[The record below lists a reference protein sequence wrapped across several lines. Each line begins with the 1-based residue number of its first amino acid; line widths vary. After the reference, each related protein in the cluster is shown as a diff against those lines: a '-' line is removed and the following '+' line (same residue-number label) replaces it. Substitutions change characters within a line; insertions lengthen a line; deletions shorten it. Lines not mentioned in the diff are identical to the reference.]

1 METKFRPG
9 MRRLSPAAVPVSTYV
24 RPEMGAAPVAPSQVN
39 ALSELASGLQEFNP
53 KLQQFFAQKND
64 ADQKRDYENYA
75 LKFNTLRKS
84 WAQAVEDGDVPVGAS
99 PFARKGYQEKA
110 GQWSAQSDYHLK
122 LMEGWK
128 SSGLATQ
135 KYGSEA
141 EAAGAFRDY
150 MTESRKGFVQ
160 ENLGDGQMDV
170 DWLRGFE
177 GSANAVEQQL
187 IQQHVNARAKFNE
200 DNLEAT
206 SRQEIGNIFYGETEN
221 VAGMIAELR
230 DGDPEKATEGLRAL
244 GITDEKFGAWV
255 TSEAK
260 TAAESLAYAG
270 NFQQARELVVRL
282 DEIQDS
288 NGQSLSSTP
297 EGRKAKV
304 EMEEMLTRIQSNAES
319 LEYSR
324 MTRGWAKA
332 DRKLQRMMLENNA
345 NNIPYITKQ
354 RERAEKDQ
362 QDGDARDLKFAETLS
377 TVLMEPGKDHEPL
390 LAELANNPN
399 YAPLVS
405 PLRSAWSQR
414 KHAQADVTMTPDMSA
429 AAGQLEVDIIKGDAT
444 VQDVLDAVK
453 GRKIDA
459 PMMGHLISRWSS
471 QYLYKSQMEDRSA
484 RAKEI
489 SDEGEVF
496 LNRILS
502 KSDGMGNETNGT
514 LVIQAI
520 MHYQEEMAE
529 FLAESPKTSLALIRR
544 KRNEI
549 VKGLTDDPVYQA
561 TMNFGFRSS
570 VSLPHEEVQVT
581 KRLEWS
587 R

>member
-1 METKFRPG
+1 MAEVKFRPG
-9 MRRLSPAAVPVSTYV
+9 MRRLSPTAAPVSTYV
-24 RPEMGAAPVAPSQVN
+24 RPEMGAAPVAPSQTN

-53 KLQQFFAQKND
+53 KLQQFFAQQNSE
-64 ADQKRDYENYA
+64 AQKRDYESYA

-110 GQWSAQSDYHLK
+110 GQWSAQSDYHLS

-128 SSGLATQ
+128 SSGLATT

-141 EAAGAFRDY
+141 EAAEAFRTY
-150 MTESRKGFVQ
+150 MTESRKRFIQ
-160 ENLGDGQMDV
+160 ENLGEGQMDV

-187 IQQHVNARAKFNE
+187 IQQHVTARAKFNE

-206 SRQEIGNIFYGETEN
+206 SRQEIGNIFYGETEDI
-221 VAGMIAELR
+221 AGKIAELR

-244 GITDEKFGAWV
+244 GITDQKFGSWV
-255 TSEAK
+255 MSEAK

-270 NFQQARELVVRL
+270 HFQQARELVVRL

-288 NGQSLSSTP
+288 TGRSLGETP

-324 MTRGWAKA
+324 MTRGWAIA
-332 DRKLQRMMLENNA
+332 DRKLQRLMLENNA
-345 NNIPYITKQ
+345 NNIPYIQKQ

-362 QDGDARDLKFAETLS
+362 QDADARDLKFAEGLS
-377 TVLMEPGKDHEPL
+377 AVLMEPGKDHEPL
-390 LAELANNPN
+390 LAELAADPN

-414 KHAQADVTMTPDMSA
+414 LNAQADVNMTPELVA
-429 AAGQLEVDIIKGDAT
+429 AAGQLEVDIIRGDAT
-444 VQDVLDAVK
+444 VQDVLDSIK
-453 GRKIDA
+453 DRRIDA
-459 PMMGHLISRWSS
+459 STMGRLISTWSS
-471 QYLYKSQMEDRSA
+471 SQRYQAQLEDSGA
-484 RAKEI
+484 RVKETA
-489 SDEGEVF
+489 DEGEVF
-496 LNRILS
+496 ISRILS
-502 KSDGMGNETNGT
+502 KADAMGQETNGT

-520 MHYQEEMAE
+520 MHYQDEIQS
-529 FLAESPKTSLALIRR
+529 FLMENPQASPAAVRR

-549 VKGLTDDPVYQA
+549 IKELTDDPIYQA
-561 TMNFGFRSS
+561 DMNMGGRPSITI
-570 VSLPHEEVQVT
+570 PGQQPTTGEPDWAQ
-581 KRLEWS
+581 
-587 R
+587 

>member
-1 METKFRPG
+1 MMETKFRPG
-9 MRRLSPAAVPVSTYV
+9 MRRLSPAAAPVSSYA
-24 RPEMGAAPVAPSQVN
+24 RPEMGAAPVAPSQTN

-53 KLQQFFAQKND
+53 KLQQFFAKKN
-64 ADQKRDYENYA
+64 AATQQQEYEAYA
-75 LKFNTLRKS
+75 LKFNTLRKT
-84 WAQAVEDGDVPVGAS
+84 WAQAVEDGDVPLGAS

-128 SSGLATQ
+128 SSGLASS
-135 KYGSEA
+135 KYSSEA
-141 EAAGAFRDY
+141 EAADAFREY
-150 MTESRKGFVQ
+150 MTSSRKGFIQ
-160 ENLGDGQMDV
+160 ENLGEGQPDV

-187 IQQHVNARAKFNE
+187 IQQHVTARAKFNE

-206 SRQEIGNIFYGETEN
+206 NRQEIGNIFYGEATDI
-221 VAGMIAELR
+221 AGKIAELR

-244 GITDEKFGAWV
+244 GVTDQKFGAWV
-255 TSEAK
+255 ADEAK

-270 NFQQARELVVRL
+270 HFQQARELIVRL

-288 NGQSLSSTP
+288 SGTPLGETP

-304 EMEEMLTRIQSNAES
+304 DMEEMLTRIQSNAES

-332 DRKLQRMMLENNA
+332 DRALQRLMLENNA
-345 NNIPYITKQ
+345 NNIPYIQKQ
-354 RERAEKDQ
+354 RERAERNQ
-362 QDGDARDLKFAETLS
+362 QDEEARDLKFAEALS
-377 TVLMEPGKDHEPL
+377 TLLTEPGKDHEGL
-390 LAELANNPN
+390 LAELAADPN

-414 KHAQADVTMTPDMSA
+414 LNAQADVNMTPDLVA
-429 AAGQLEVDIIKGDAT
+429 AAGQMEVDIIKGDAT

-459 PMMGHLISRWSS
+459 PMMGRLISRWSS
-471 QYLYKSQMEDRSA
+471 QYLYKSQMEDRGA
-484 RAKEI
+484 RIKETA
-489 SDEGEVF
+489 DEGEVF
-496 LNRILS
+496 LSRILS
-502 KSDGMGNETNGT
+502 KSDSMGQETNGA
-514 LVIQAI
+514 LVVQAV
-520 MHYQEEMAE
+520 MHYQEEISE
-529 FLAESPKTSLALIRR
+529 FLAESPQVSMAVIRR

-549 VKGLTDDPVYQA
+549 IKELTDDPVYQA
-561 TMNFGFRSS
+561 TMDFNGRASI
-570 VSLPHEEVQVT
+570 VIPGQKHILDVPEWT
-581 KRLEWS
+581 K
-587 R
+587 